1 MPNSSNLAVPKSST
15 IVRASGCTWGSFIS
29 HHLAYRLPLPCQF
42 TQDRLSQVAF
52 RVLLSSSIL
61 SVPKPLLGQ
70 RASCRIGAAI
80 LAFTRRISCV
90 ACWKL
95 EVVAGRTC
103 SDRKLNQTGRARYD
117 HHKQLLEISHFTSPP
132 HQSSQDYSARGNAF
146 DIPLSFYPRRIGFTR
161 AQNSRAHPPRTAPCR
176 SPTRTRRESPTF
188 LPCSHHPGAT
198 ASM

>member
-1 MPNSSNLAVPKSST
+1 MAVAFHSDASRLPGANADVRRNGPLSSGHLTQASLSPILSKAMPNSSNLAVPKSST

-52 RVLLSSSIL
+52 RALLSSSIL

-146 DIPLSFYPRRIGFTR
+146 DIPLSSTP
-161 AQNSRAHPPRTAPCR
+161 AA
-176 SPTRTRRESPTF
+176 
-188 LPCSHHPGAT
+188 
-198 ASM
+198 